1 MTLMGIDD
9 HHYVRSVLMK
19 SFHNQ
24 HTLRNSKLLHG
35 QTQNEEMLEIQT
47 EATIGMF
54 KDTRQP
60 NKQQFTKQLKTG
72 TLIE

>member
-1 MTLMGIDD
+1 MTLVATFTRDEAIPSD
-9 HHYVRSVLMK
+9 K

-35 QTQNEEMLEIQT
+35 QTQNEEMQEIQN

-54 KDTRQP
+54 RDTE
-60 NKQQFTKQLKTG
+60 TT
-72 TLIE
+72 